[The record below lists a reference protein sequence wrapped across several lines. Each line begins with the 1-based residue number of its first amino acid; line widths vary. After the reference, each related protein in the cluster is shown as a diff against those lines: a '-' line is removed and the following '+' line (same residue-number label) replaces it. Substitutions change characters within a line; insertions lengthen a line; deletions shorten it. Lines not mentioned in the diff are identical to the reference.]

1 MDSQI
6 AVGVVGCGYWGKNL
20 VRNFHQLGRLGAI
33 CDVDRP
39 RLEQLQREYN
49 GVDICDSY
57 EELFQRKDI
66 EGIVIAAPAVQH
78 YSLAKRALEMGK
90 DVFVEKPLA
99 LQVDHAEE
107 LTQMARKAGRILMV

>member
-20 VRNFHQLGRLGAI
+20 VRNFHQLGRLRAI

-39 RLEQLQREYN
+39 RLAQLQREYN

-78 YSLAKRALEMGK
+78 YSLAKRALQMVQDGL
-90 DVFVEKPLA
+90 VEKPLA
-99 LQVDHAEE
+99 LQ
-107 LTQMARKAGRILMV
+107 ARHD